1 MIKKVA
7 YKGMLFLIT
16 AQILVGINII
26 TSKILL
32 SKFPIL
38 ILLEIRFILATFVLF
53 LLHLFLGSQKKTLV
67 YWLGSLK
74 RRDWYFILAQAICAG
89 VLFNIL
95 MYLGLRH
102 TDANVAG
109 IITSALPAVIAIMS
123 WLMLGEKPSSQKA
136 LCIASATMGLVIIA
150 YGKLYH
156 IGPGHSFFGDSIVF
170 ISLLP
175 EAMYYVLCKLYASQL
190 PVFLIS
196 ALLNAINALV
206 LFPALLI
213 VYWEP
218 YNINVYDWLIVFII
232 GLSSGLF
239 YVFWLKGTHWVD
251 SIMASLSTAM
261 MPVSTVILAWLVLNE
276 GMSTSEFVGMAC
288 VLASIVFYAKK

>member
-74 RRDWYFILAQAICAG
+74 RRDWYFILAQAMCAG